1 MGRPRPKQKRLGQKL
16 RQIRKELDISQD
28 RMPER
33 LGRPDL
39 HPGRISEYE
48 QNKRE
53 PSLLTLLSYAKLAGV
68 HLEDIV
74 NDNVDLPAQI
84 PGDVQHVLPP
94 AISEDNRQQ
103 KRFPR
108 VRHTK

>member
-1 MGRPRPKQKRLGQKL
+1 MGRPRPKQKRLGEKL
-16 RQIRKELDISQD
+16 LRIRKELDISQD
-28 RMPER
+28 RMPDR

-53 PSLLTLLSYAKLAGV
+53 PSLSTLLAYARLACV

-74 NDNVDLPAQI
+74 NDGVELPDTLT
-84 PGDVQHVLPP
+84 GDVMHPL
-94 AISEDNRQQ
+94 
-103 KRFPR
+103 
-108 VRHTK
+108 

>member
-1 MGRPRPKQKRLGQKL
+1 MGNPRPKQKRLGQKL
-16 RQIRKELDISQD
+16 LQIRKELDISQD

-53 PSLLTLLSYAKLAGV
+53 PSLLTLLAYAELAGV

-84 PGDVQHVLPP
+84 PGDVQHVLTQ
-94 AISEDNRQQ
+94 AIDKN
-103 KRFPR
+103 
-108 VRHTK
+108 

>member
-53 PSLLTLLSYAKLAGV
+53 PSRASMVPRIFLAP
-68 HLEDIV
+68 LIF
-74 NDNVDLPAQI
+74 
-84 PGDVQHVLPP
+84 
-94 AISEDNRQQ
+94 AINALRNS
-103 KRFPR
+103 P
-108 VRHTK
+108 

>member
-1 MGRPRPKQKRLGQKL
+1 MGRPRPKQEFLGQKL
-16 RQIRKELDISQD
+16 LQIRKELDISQD

-53 PSLLTLLSYAKLAGV
+53 PSLSVLLAYAKLAGV

-74 NDNVDLPAQI
+74 NDNVGLPDKI
-84 PGDVQHVLPP
+84 PGDVYHPLASPDD
-94 AISEDNRQQ
+94 SSSN
-103 KRFPR
+103 
-108 VRHTK
+108 

>member
-1 MGRPRPKQKRLGQKL
+1 MGRPRPKQKRLGEKL
-16 RQIRKELDISQD
+16 LRIRKELDISQD
-28 RMPER
+28 RMPDR

-53 PSLLTLLSYAKLAGV
+53 PSLSTLLAYARLASI

-74 NDNVDLPAQI
+74 NDSVELPDPL
-84 PGDVQHVLPP
+84 PGDVKHPL
-94 AISEDNRQQ
+94 
-103 KRFPR
+103 
-108 VRHTK
+108 

>member
-1 MGRPRPKQKRLGQKL
+1 MGRPRPKQKRLGEKL
-16 RQIRKELDISQD
+16 LRIRKELDISQD
-28 RMPER
+28 RMPDR

-53 PSLLTLLSYAKLAGV
+53 PSLSTLLAYARLASI

-74 NDNVDLPAQI
+74 NDSVELPDPL
-84 PGDVQHVLPP
+84 PGDVEHPL
-94 AISEDNRQQ
+94 
-103 KRFPR
+103 
-108 VRHTK
+108 

>member
-1 MGRPRPKQKRLGQKL
+1 MGSPRPKQKRLGEKL
-16 RQIRKELDISQD
+16 LRIRKELDISQD

-53 PSLLTLLSYAKLAGV
+53 PSLLTLLGYAKLAGV
-68 HLEDIV
+68 HLEDIA
-74 NDNVDLPAQI
+74 NDNVDLPDKV
-84 PGDVQHVLPP
+84 PGEVYHPLTPP
-94 AISEDNRQQ
+94 DDSD
-103 KRFPR
+103 
-108 VRHTK
+108 

>member
-1 MGRPRPKQKRLGQKL
+1 
-16 RQIRKELDISQD
+16 
-28 RMPER
+28 MPER

-53 PSLLTLLSYAKLAGV
+53 PSLSVLLAYAKLAGV

-74 NDNVDLPAQI
+74 NDNVNLPHPL
-84 PGDVQHVLPP
+84 PGNVHHP
-94 AISEDNRQQ
+94 S
-103 KRFPR
+103 
-108 VRHTK
+108 

>member
-16 RQIRKELDISQD
+16 LQIRKELDISQD
-28 RMPER
+28 RLPER

-48 QNKRE
+48 QDKRE
-53 PSLLTLLSYAKLAGV
+53 PSLSVLLAYAKLAGV

-74 NDNVDLPAQI
+74 NDNVDLPDSL
-84 PGDVQHVLPP
+84 PGAVHHDL
-94 AISEDNRQQ
+94 
-103 KRFPR
+103 
-108 VRHTK
+108 

>member
-1 MGRPRPKQKRLGQKL
+1 MGRRRPKQEHLAQKL
-16 RQIRKELDISQD
+16 LQIRKKLDISQD

-48 QNKRE
+48 QNVRE
-53 PSLLTLLSYAKLAGV
+53 PVQSVLMAYSRLARI

-74 NDNVDLPAQI
+74 NDNVDLPDTI
-84 PGDVQHVLPP
+84 PGDVDHPLTPP
-94 AISEDNRQQ
+94 AD
-103 KRFPR
+103 
-108 VRHTK
+108 HGLTKD